1 MDPTSYGI
9 VMFAMGFVA
18 LFTFISNMG
27 LGSAHIKR
35 VHENNDTNICNGTF
49 ISLKLLGTV
58 AFIILTIGSLFIWKY
73 VLQRG
78 FETPTHETAIYLMI
92 GYYVLTTI
100 GANFTIILKAQ
111 REIACSQ
118 SALITATLTRTIAII
133 YVAIMNYG
141 PVALAL
147 TYIIGEI
154 GFIAVSIIL
163 FKKRKHHIAKPTKP
177 YIKDYLTFA
186 WPLAIVPV
194 AALLLKNTD
203 KVFIQLFYS
212 AADVGYYAA
221 GYRITTFLI
230 MLISSIGMLFFPTFS
245 KLYAENKKEQ
255 VYRTARTAERYISML
270 IFPAVF
276 GLALLAEPTAH
287 IFLNQWNDT
296 IPILQTLPFYAL
308 FLALTQPYDSQFAA
322 MNKPKVARNRVLLM
336 AGSNIILNLILIP
349 KDIQALGFNGM
360 GLGATGA
367 VIATIIAYAIGF
379 AYTRIKIYKL
389 TGQIGYPRIAIHFIC
404 AALMSGIVLNIT
416 YYIPI
421 ERWYHLVFVGLMG
434 AGTYFLLL
442 YLFKEFTKKDW
453 DFFIETLNIK
463 KMAKYIKDELT
474 GR

>member
-1 MDPTSYGI
+1 
-9 VMFAMGFVA
+9 
-18 LFTFISNMG
+18 MG

-35 VHENNDTNICNGTF
+35 VHEDNDNNTCNGTF
-49 ISLKLLGTV
+49 ISLKLLGTI
-58 AFIILTIGSLFIWKY
+58 AFIILTIGSLFVWTY

-92 GYYVLTTI
+92 GYYTLLSI
-100 GANFTIILKAQ
+100 GANFTTIFKAQ

-118 SALITATLTRTIAII
+118 SALITASIIRTIAII
-133 YVAIMNYG
+133 YVATMNYG
-141 PVALAL
+141 PIALAL

-154 GFIAVSIIL
+154 GFIASSTIL
-163 FKKRKHHIAKPTKP
+163 FKKRKHKIAKPTTP

-245 KLYAENKKEQ
+245 KLYAENKREQ
-255 VYRTARTAERYISML
+255 IYNTARTAERYISML

-322 MNKPKVARNRVLLM
+322 MNKPKVARNRVLIM

-349 KDIQALGFNGM
+349 KDIQAIGLQGA
-360 GLGATGA
+360 GLGALGA
-367 VIATIIAYAIGF
+367 VIATIIAYAIGLI
-379 AYTRIKIYKL
+379 YTRIKIYRL
-389 TGQIGYPRIAIHFIC
+389 TGQTGYMRTVIHCIC
-404 AALMSGIVLNIT
+404 AALMAGIVLNIT

-421 ERWYHLVFVGLMG
+421 DRWYHLAGVAAIGT
-434 AGTYFLLL
+434 GTYFLLL
-442 YLFKEFTKKDW
+442 TLFKEFTKKDW
-453 DFFIETLNIK
+453 EFFMDTLNIK
-463 KMAKYIKDELT
+463 KMAKYIKDELN
-474 GR
+474 GK